1 MDQNILTLFFDLIRF
16 SLTKSEI
23 SSKIHLSEED
33 ANQIFALA
41 QRHDISHLIA
51 YALNQNSVVNSINIS
66 KEQLFKYQLNAVY
79 RSEVINHTYDFLCK
93 LLEDSGIDFIPLKG
107 SVVSEF
113 YPEAWMRTRGD
124 IDILVREKDI
134 KKTIELLRSAGWELR
149 NKPIYKDY
157 SLYFKNGIHLE
168 LHFSIKENIYSLD
181 GVLERVWD
189 HTILCEGFKCKRNQ
203 TNEFLLFHLLSH
215 MAYHFLNGG
224 CGIRSFID
232 IWLLRDKLQFDEKVL
247 RELCREA
254 NIEEFYNNIL
264 LLIGVWFKQQKHTQV
279 TKNMESYILQGGVYG
294 ELLNRVAVQQVEN
307 GNRFKNILNRIF
319 MPYESLIIKYPQL
332 KEKKFLTPFFQ
343 VYRWIDVI
351 KKGRIV
357 RTFDELKINTDLS
370 QEKIN
375 KISGV
380 LRDIGL
386 FNIIDS

>member
-1 MDQNILTLFFDLIRF
+1 
-16 SLTKSEI
+16 
-23 SSKIHLSEED
+23 
-33 ANQIFALA
+33 
-41 QRHDISHLIA
+41 
-51 YALNQNSVVNSINIS
+51 
-66 KEQLFKYQLNAVY
+66 
-79 RSEVINHTYDFLCK
+79 
-93 LLEDSGIDFIPLKG
+93 
-107 SVVSEF
+107 
-113 YPEAWMRTRGD
+113 
-124 IDILVREKDI
+124 
-134 KKTIELLRSAGWELR
+134 
-149 NKPIYKDY
+149 
-157 SLYFKNGIHLE
+157 
-168 LHFSIKENIYSLD
+168 
-181 GVLERVWD
+181 
-189 HTILCEGFKCKRNQ
+189 
-203 TNEFLLFHLLSH
+203 

-375 KISGV
+375 KISGL